1 MATPS
6 EGANPLQV
14 SVTLDSAG
22 PAVGEMAH
30 LALAGMVTVEVVVSG
45 DLAVGCVGLTEEGPE
60 DTGEAVWWVA
70 RAVQPVAAKAAANT
84 TAMIRAWRMA
94 TSLCRTTTLWV
105 QDSSVAKAG
114 HGTAADQRR
123 GNGETASTRSRSS
136 IQTST
141 PATPS
146 ERPGGLRSAGNACQA
161 LLLGQPPLPRGA
173 KLNTCSVMRPLPFPN
188 STRAPSPPALR

>member
-1 MATPS
+1 MVAFVVVNTSARKVMATPS

-30 LALAGMVTVEVVVSG
+30 LALAGMVTVEVVVPG

-94 TSLCRTTTLWV
+94 TSLCRTTTLWGPR
-105 QDSSVAKAG
+105 QQRSQGRSRHGGGPASRQWRNGLDSVAILDPNE
-114 HGTAADQRR
+114 H
-123 GNGETASTRSRSS
+123 
-136 IQTST
+136 
-141 PATPS
+141 
-146 ERPGGLRSAGNACQA
+146 ACH
-161 LLLGQPPLPRGA
+161 
-173 KLNTCSVMRPLPFPN
+173 SF
-188 STRAPSPPALR
+188 